1 MWITGC
7 PCSLKIE
14 ILLYPSYNST
24 HYTTRTTWEFY
35 SSVQVFKR
43 SSIQEFIYT
52 HKMSSFY
59 VNYRSF
65 LVSKNLVLNVDD
77 FVVKSGDYQY
87 NNYQEVDIYNAHTK
101 HHIQATVA
109 FIPAMGDDNTYILT
123 NLADVKY
130 DLFEVACIVRHF
142 DTPQLSHNTEMSFKN
157 MNDFMFRVTID
168 DANLTRDLARDE
180 RLKAHVYNQ
189 AKQRELQQ
197 QSQQQPQHPPNEYLK
212 ALHKYVENQ
221 AQAHQAYAHHVQQQA
236 YAHQAYANHIEQQAL
251 QQQPQQLVRETPSQ
265 ELSHY
270 QSKKTV
276 RKTADTPSIKIGR
289 QKFRKLF
296 EEAIRDEP
304 QLHINRTIDDTNT
317 EYNYGFVPLAID
329 IPSFKT
335 DDDQYN
341 ENY

>member
-1 MWITGC
+1 
-7 PCSLKIE
+7 
-14 ILLYPSYNST
+14 
-24 HYTTRTTWEFY
+24 
-35 SSVQVFKR
+35 
-43 SSIQEFIYT
+43 
-52 HKMSSFY
+52 MSSFY

-77 FVVKSGDYQY
+77 FVVKSSDYQY

-109 FIPAMGDDNTYILT
+109 FIPCMGDNNTYILT

-142 DTPQLSHNTEMSFKN
+142 DTPQLSHNTELSFKD

-180 RLKAHVYNQ
+180 RLKAQVYNQ
-189 AKQRELQQ
+189 AKQCEPQQ
-197 QSQQQPQHPPNEYLK
+197 QQQQPQYPPNEYLK

-251 QQQPQQLVRETPSQ
+251 QPLVRETPSQ

-304 QLHINRTIDDTNT
+304 QLHIHKTIDDT
-317 EYNYGFVPLAID
+317 EGQYNYGLVPLAID

-335 DDDQYN
+335 DDDKYN
-341 ENY
+341 EYY

>member
-1 MWITGC
+1 VGV
-7 PCSLKIE
+7 L
-14 ILLYPSYNST
+14 
-24 HYTTRTTWEFY
+24 
-35 SSVQVFKR
+35 FKR
-43 SSIQEFIYT
+43 SRVTSVQELQALKSYKSSYT
-52 HKMSSFY
+52 SVHHIHKMSSFY

-77 FVVKSGDYQY
+77 FIIKSGDYQY
-87 NNYQEVDIYNAHTK
+87 DNYQEVDIYNAHTK
-101 HHIQATVA
+101 HHIQAKVA
-109 FIPAMGDDNTYILT
+109 FIPCMGDNNTYILT

-142 DTPQLSHNTEMSFKN
+142 DTPQLSHNTDLSFKD

-168 DANLTRDLARDE
+168 DANLTRDLSRDE

-197 QSQQQPQHPPNEYLK
+197 QQQQQQQQPQYPPNEYLK

-251 QQQPQQLVRETPSQ
+251 QQQQQHQQPLVRETPSQ

-276 RKTADTPSIKIGR
+276 RKTADTPNIKIGR

-304 QLHINRTIDDTNT
+304 QLHINRTIDDINT
-317 EYNYGFVPLAID
+317 EYNYGLVPLAID